1 MRNLINSLIDIS
13 KYANISS
20 VPHWQIVYFNDR
32 VQKDVLSMPSG
43 ILADYLRLTEAM
55 ALYGADLRMPHSRA
69 LGAGLFEL
77 RPKGPEGIG
86 RVFYC
91 TQVGRVIVIL
101 HSFIKKTQETPDAD
115 MRMARKRLKEVLN
128 G

>member
-13 KYANISS
+13 KYANIPS
-20 VPHWQIVYFNDR
+20 VPHWRIVYFNDR
-32 VQKDVLSMPSG
+32 VQNDVLSMPSG

-101 HSFIKKTQETPDAD
+101 HSFIKKTQETPDAE
-115 MRMARKRLKEVLN
+115 MRMARKRLKEVKN

>member
-43 ILADYLRLTEAM
+43 VLADYLRLTEAM

-115 MRMARKRLKEVLN
+115 MRMARKRLKEVKN

>member
-20 VPHWQIVYFNDR
+20 IPHWRIVYFNDR
-32 VQKDVLSMPSG
+32 VQNDVLSMPSG

-115 MRMARKRLKEVLN
+115 MRMARKRLKEVKN

>member
-1 MRNLINSLIDIS
+1 MQNLINSLIDIS

-55 ALYGADLRMPHSRA
+55 ALYGADLSMPHSRA

-115 MRMARKRLKEVLN
+115 MRMARKRLKEVKN

>member
-43 ILADYLRLTEAM
+43 VLADYLRLTEAM

-115 MRMARKRLKEVLN
+115 MRMARKRLKEIKN

>member
-20 VPHWQIVYFNDR
+20 IPHWRIVYFNDR

-43 ILADYLRLTEAM
+43 VLADYLRLTEAM

-115 MRMARKRLKEVLN
+115 MRMARKRLKEVKN